1 MTDNGGGGCVSG
13 FGPVARKTS
22 APTIPSI
29 PMPPAAHRADDY
41 CDYCGADIPSGP
53 GEFCCGE
60 AREDARERMAEER
73 FEAERE
79 EW

>member
-13 FGPVARKTS
+13 FGPTARKTRTPS
-22 APTIPSI
+22 PFLQAPPV
-29 PMPPAAHRADDY
+29 AHRAADDY
-41 CDYCGADIPSGP
+41 CDSCGGDIPSGP
-53 GEFCCGE
+53 GEFCCSE